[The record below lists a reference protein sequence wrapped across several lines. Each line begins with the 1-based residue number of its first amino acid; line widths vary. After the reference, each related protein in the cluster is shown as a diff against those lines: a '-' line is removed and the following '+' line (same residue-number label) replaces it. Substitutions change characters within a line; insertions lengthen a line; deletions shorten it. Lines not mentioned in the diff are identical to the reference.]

1 MVAKFSE
8 TNDNVCL
15 RMSGKGSTNFIV
27 GETVECTT
35 TVEISVEVPR
45 KLGIDRSQ
53 YPAVSLLGTNLK
65 NSTSYYKD
73 ACSTIARH

>member
-1 MVAKFSE
+1 
-8 TNDNVCL
+8 
-15 RMSGKGSTNFIV
+15 MSGKGSANFIV
-27 GETVECTT
+27 GETVACTT